1 MSSTL
6 TSTRA
11 SVSVDVTGRPRSTR
25 WPTRLRLLRSPE
37 GLVGATLVL
46 LMLLTAAFAGL
57 IAPFDPN
64 VQDLAQRLL
73 PPLTSLHPLGTDHLG
88 RDIFSRILFGTR
100 VALIVSVT
108 AVLLSGAV
116 GIAMG
121 LVSGYFGTWIDDA
134 VSWLVSVQLSFPFI
148 LLAIAV
154 AAVLGGGL
162 RNLII
167 VLALTGW
174 VVYARVVR
182 AEALSLRESDYV
194 QAARALGASPSR
206 ILVRHILPNAFT
218 PVIVIASF
226 EMARMIVSEAALSFL
241 GVGVEPS
248 LPSWGA
254 MLADGRTYLSSAWWV
269 ATFPGLAIAF
279 TVLGANLL
287 GDWLRGEL
295 DPRLNEL

>member
-1 MSSTL
+1 M
-6 TSTRA
+6 
-11 SVSVDVTGRPRSTR
+11 
-25 WPTRLRLLRSPE
+25 
-37 GLVGATLVL
+37 LVL
-46 LMLLTAAFAGL
+46 AMVLIAAFAGV
-57 IAPFDPN
+57 IAPSDPN
-64 VQDLAQRLL
+64 EQDVARRLL
-73 PPLTSLHPLGTDHLG
+73 PPLTSLHLLGTDQLG
-88 RDIFSRILFGTR
+88 RDILSRILFGTR
-100 VALIVSVT
+100 VALIVSVM
-108 AVLLSGAV
+108 AVGLSGVV
-116 GIAMG
+116 GIALG
-121 LVSGYFGTWIDDA
+121 LVSGYFGSWADDGIG
-134 VSWLVSVQLSFPFI
+134 WLVNVQLSFPFI

-162 RNLII
+162 RNLVI

-194 QAARALGASPSR
+194 LAARALGARPTR
-206 ILVRHILPNAFT
+206 IMLRHILPNALT
-218 PVIVIASF
+218 PVIVIATF

-241 GVGVEPS
+241 GVGVEPA

-295 DPRLNEL
+295 DPRLSEL